1 MFLMVKIFEQIQ
13 ERPLEHKQDDD
24 DDDEIEFDENIFGD
38 EDDIDDDQRAHEQQT
53 KKKIN
58 IAAEWE
64 DLSNRL
70 QGQLQLLG
78 DADDA
83 GDN

>member
-1 MFLMVKIFEQIQ
+1 MLKIFEQIQ
-13 ERPLEHKQDDD
+13 ERPLEQKQDDD
-24 DDDEIEFDENIFGD
+24 DEEEAEFDENIFGD
-38 EDDIDDDQRAHEQQT
+38 EDDFNDGQSAHD
-53 KKKIN
+53 KKKNNKKNIN

-78 DADDA
+78 DVDGA
-83 GDN
+83 GEN